1 MSKEYPKCHVCGV
14 ELAEAWRL
22 KRINQDPLYLCND
35 CIDILSAV
43 THDFSVSVFADI
55 TNILQSNVKPAV
67 TWKPLLDLIEFG
79 DDEEE

>member
-1 MSKEYPKCHVCGV
+1 MSKEYPKCHICGV

-22 KRINQDPLYLCND
+22 KRTNKDPLYLCND

-55 TNILQSNVKPAV
+55 TNILQSNVKPPV
-67 TWKPLLDLIEFG
+67 TWNPQLELVEFG
-79 DDEEE
+79 GGAAE